1 MATVEEINAKLT
13 ALIQNL
19 SPQARR
25 TLAKNIGQ
33 KLRQRQQARI
43 ARQQNPD
50 GSAYE
55 PRKQQKLRKKTGRV
69 KRKAMFTKLR
79 TARFLKV
86 RSNSNEI
93 TVGFSGNNA
102 KIAEIHQYG
111 LKGRVQR
118 QREYKVQYAQRE
130 LLGFA
135 DEDIQMI
142 EDYVIKALGDGL

>member
-1 MATVEEINAKLT
+1 M
-13 ALIQNL
+13 
-19 SPQARR
+19 
-25 TLAKNIGQ
+25 
-33 KLRQRQQARI
+33 
-43 ARQQNPD
+43 
-50 GSAYE
+50 
-55 PRKQQKLRKKTGRV
+55 
-69 KRKAMFTKLR
+69 
-79 TARFLKV
+79 

>member
-43 ARQQNPD
+43 TRQQNPD
-50 GSAYE
+50 GSAFE

-69 KRKAMFTKLR
+69 KRKVMFAKLR

-130 LLGFA
+130 LLGFS
-135 DEDIQMI
+135 DQDLEMI
-142 EDYVIKALGDGL
+142 EKLVVEQLN